1 MVVLDQ
7 IPLELERNPP
17 AAGSTPPRRHR
28 AQESHLRPR
37 GVLLG
42 DTFGSMTERGASAGD
57 GSGPKTRYH
66 LLMSDGGI
74 VPDQPGKM
82 AGEAAIGVVL
92 KAPLE
97 EIAEP
102 IGPVKDHHVAEYR
115 ALIRGLEAARSHGI
129 EHLRVCLDSDLLVNQ
144 LNGRSEVKAEHLKPL
159 HKRAVSLI
167 QQFSDKPRITWVP
180 REANAEADA
189 LASTPLG
196 PLRRKPKPKP
206 FSPEVAQ
213 SHTPKKS
220 SLRDLPD
227 AEKAEHLLAHY
238 NIPDASW
245 TDAQRITGEKR
256 DDFIRRVLLS
266 PVTE

>member
-1 MVVLDQ
+1 
-7 IPLELERNPP
+7 
-17 AAGSTPPRRHR
+17 
-28 AQESHLRPR
+28 
-37 GVLLG
+37 
-42 DTFGSMTERGASAGD
+42 MTERGTSAGD

-66 LLMSDGGI
+66 LLTTDGGI

-97 EIAEP
+97 EIAER
-102 IGPVKDHHVAEYR
+102 IGRAKDHHVAEYR

-129 EHLRVCLDSDLLVNQ
+129 EHLRVCLDSLLLVTQ
-144 LNGRSEVKAEHLKPL
+144 LHGRSQVNAEHLKPL
-159 HKRAVSLI
+159 YKQAVSLI
-167 QQFSDKPRITWVP
+167 QQFADITITWVP

-196 PLRRKPKPKP
+196 PLRGKP
-206 FSPEVAQ
+206 SPEVAR
-213 SHTPKKS
+213 SPTPKKS

-245 TDAQRITGEKR
+245 TDKQRVTGEKR
-256 DDFIRRVLLS
+256 GDFIRRVL
-266 PVTE
+266 PGIVTE